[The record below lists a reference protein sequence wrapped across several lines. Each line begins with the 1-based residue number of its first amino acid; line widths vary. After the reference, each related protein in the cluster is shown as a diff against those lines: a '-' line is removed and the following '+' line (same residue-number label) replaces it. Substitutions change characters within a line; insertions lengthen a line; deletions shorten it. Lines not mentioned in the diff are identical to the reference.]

1 MKKIKQKIEK
11 AIQAIDEVL
20 KYNKSDHP
28 AMSNSMHLS
37 RLFNDLKDSL
47 TGNFSDNSKKVDELL
62 NFNSEAGKEPL
73 VLGEG
78 FALGIND
85 LEGNVFN
92 HAPDDMVKTANQA
105 VYDVMFDLTYWRRS
119 EIRPFQ
125 PKTAHEIDLEVKG
138 LELLGLL
145 TDKEALA
152 SARTLIA
159 LNNKQDVYDNGDHPF
174 YVGGFDNQE

>member
-20 KYNKSDHP
+20 KYNKSDKP
-28 AMSNSMHLS
+28 AMSNSMFLS
-37 RLFNDLKDSL
+37 KLLNDLKGSL
-47 TGNFSDNSKKVDELL
+47 TENFSDNSKKVNELL
-62 NFNSEAGKEPL
+62 NFNSEAGKDSL

-85 LEGNVFN
+85 LKGEGFDN
-92 HAPDDMVKTANQA
+92 APDDVIKIANQA
-105 VYDVMFDLTYWRRS
+105 VYDLMSELTFWRRS
-119 EIRPFQ
+119 EVRPFQ
-125 PKTAHEIDLEVKG
+125 PKTSHEIDLEVQG

-152 SARTLIA
+152 SARTIIE
-159 LNNKQDVYDNGDHPF
+159 LNNNQDVYDIGNNEL
-174 YVGGFDNQE
+174 YLGGLE

>member
-1 MKKIKQKIEK
+1 MEKLKQKIEK

-28 AMSNSMHLS
+28 AMSNSMYLS
-37 RLFNDLKDSL
+37 MLLNELKTAL
-47 TGNFSDNSKKVDELL
+47 TENFSDNNEKVDELL
-62 NFNSEAGKEPL
+62 NFNSEGGKEPL

-85 LEGNVFN
+85 LNGEDFGN
-92 HAPDDMVKTANQA
+92 APDEVVKKANRA
-105 VYDVMFDLTYWRRS
+105 VYEVMSELSLLRRS
-119 EIRPFQ
+119 EVRPFE

-152 SARTLIA
+152 SARTLIE
-159 LNNKQDVYDNGDHPF
+159 LNNKQDVYDNGDHPL
-174 YVGGFDNQE
+174 YMGGFGH